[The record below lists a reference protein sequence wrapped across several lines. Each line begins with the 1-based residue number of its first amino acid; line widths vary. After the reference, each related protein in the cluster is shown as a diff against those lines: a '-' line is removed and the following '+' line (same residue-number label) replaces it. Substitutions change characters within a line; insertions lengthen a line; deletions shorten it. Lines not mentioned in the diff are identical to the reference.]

1 MKNKIR
7 NFINNGDLRKIR
19 FWIQLAS
26 FILFVYGGYLA
37 INFGSSFP
45 IFTCP
50 YNGDVSATCYLIS
63 LQHQLALPT
72 KILFSPAFI
81 SIFIGLITFL
91 AWFIVLNKAWC
102 GYMCPFG
109 TLQDWITSLRKK
121 IGIRFS
127 VYTRHHFE
135 QLSKIKYVFL
145 TIVLLFPLLIGA
157 GVVSNNWSATFCQM
171 CPARVISPMFTGDFS
186 QWTIDFSS
194 KTNMILTALGVS
206 FASLFFIGSFVKK
219 RFFCFFCPMSV
230 LHYIFANTSIVKFK
244 KNGSKCTRCG
254 DCYVVCDMQIKDIA
268 DDVISTN
275 ILRDDCILC
284 LKCVAACPEDDVLHF
299 DIFNIKVFSSTREGF
314 EKRMNVGFNMK
325 NNGET
330 DK

>member
-7 NFINNGDLRKIR
+7 NFINNGNLRKVR

-109 TLQDWITSLRKK
+109 TLQDWITGLRKK

-194 KTNMILTALGVS
+194 KTNMILTAFGVS

-219 RFFCFFCPMSV
+219 RFFCFFCPMSA